1 MFLQHG
7 KSPRE
12 APLVVSVIRSLG
24 GVHPPGA
31 LVQLKSG
38 EVGVVALRSKTG
50 TAPLVA
56 TLSNARGEPVVSTQF
71 RESADPV
78 FAISGAL
85 MDPTCFQ
92 RILPERVYGL
102 LRAQP

>member
-1 MFLQHG
+1 M
-7 KSPRE
+7 
-12 APLVVSVIRSLG
+12 
-24 GVHPPGA
+24 
-31 LVQLKSG
+31 
-38 EVGVVALRSKTG
+38 VARRSKTG

-85 MDPTCFQ
+85 LDPTNFQ
-92 RILPERVYGL
+92 RILPERVYGML
-102 LRAQP
+102 LAQP